1 MTEVIESNRYYLY
14 NLMEDPYETKEV
26 SKNFPEIIHKLKTE
40 LEHWKKETN
49 YEYPKPNPAH
59 KD

>member
-1 MTEVIESNRYYLY
+1 
-14 NLMEDPYETKEV
+14 MEDPYETKEV